1 MGKTVRRFFLKPST
15 TNGSIHP
22 DAWRRR
28 ALGACAVLVLIGLPN
43 VQTATKPAIDF
54 VATDL
59 NGKPF
64 YGRSLEGKIVLLDFW
79 AVWCPP
85 CLKAIP
91 VLGKLHRDLGG
102 EDFQVLGI
110 AVYSGTREDVS
121 GLVREHHIEYPMV
134 VGDDDI
140 VEDFGVIGY
149 PTYFVID
156 PEGAVYKKY
165 VGELEDLYDRVARDV
180 ATLKER

>member
-1 MGKTVRRFFLKPST
+1 MRTLS
-15 TNGSIHP
+15 
-22 DAWRRR
+22 WRP
-28 ALGACAVLVLIGLPN
+28 AVGCIAALVLLASGSGYAAGN
-43 VQTATKPAIDF
+43 RAIDF
-54 VATDL
+54 KATDL
-59 NGKPF
+59 KGNPF

-91 VLGKLHRDLGG
+91 VLGKLHRDFGG
-102 EDFQVLGI
+102 EDFHVLGM
-110 AVYSGTREDVS
+110 AVYSGTGEDVS
-121 GLVREHHIEYPMV
+121 SFIQEHDIEYPMV

-156 PEGAVYKKY
+156 PGGNVYKKY
-165 VGELEDLYDRVARDV
+165 VGELEDLYGRVAKDI
-180 ATLKER
+180 AILKER